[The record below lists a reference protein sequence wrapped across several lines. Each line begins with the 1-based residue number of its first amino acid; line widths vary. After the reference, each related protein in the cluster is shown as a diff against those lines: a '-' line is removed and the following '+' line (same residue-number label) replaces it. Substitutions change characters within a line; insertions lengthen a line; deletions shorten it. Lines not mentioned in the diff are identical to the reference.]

1 MNSRNTFIYST
12 LALGIA
18 VALNNGEAF
27 ASKPETPIQ
36 HVIVVIGENVTFDTL
51 YGAYQP
57 PKGQTIKNLLS
68 LGIINADGTP
78 GPNYSKAIQ
87 REGFNPTD
95 QYTAK
100 PSLGNAY
107 ANLPQP
113 LQTGILDP
121 GTFQFMSGT
130 PDVRFP
136 ANLASGPF
144 QITKYVPY
152 GSANSATGDPVH
164 RFFQMWQ
171 QTGGN
176 NLDHS
181 LFTWVA
187 NTVGTGGDNG
197 ANGPTPGNTQQ
208 GGELMGFFNMAQG
221 DAPVF
226 KQLAKDYALSD
237 NFHQSI
243 MGGTGANFFAIATA
257 DVAVYNNNG
266 VLATPPLNQIE
277 NPNPKAGTEN
287 FFIQD
292 GYAGGSYVNCSDADQ
307 PGVGSI
313 LNVLGKK
320 HRASRCEK
328 DAYYLV
334 NNYDTPYKVD
344 GTAKALG
351 ADKFVYP
358 PQTVPTIGEALSTKG
373 VNWKWYTAGRDAGD
387 VLNDEMYPIVHSV
400 VNSQVPAGIPEPYRT
415 QAVDSNTYSSTQAV
429 VYNSIG
435 DPMNASSN
443 VVNTPALRDHLKG
456 METFLKDV
464 KNDTLPA
471 VSFVVPKNLVSGHP
485 GYSAPVRYEMFIK
498 DLVTSVQ
505 SKPELWANTAII
517 ITTDEGGG
525 YFDTGSIQNLD
536 FFGDGPR
543 IPFLV
548 VSPYAKKGHVDH
560 VYHDHA
566 SILKF
571 IEYNWKLNPLSA
583 RSRDNL
589 PNPKQEDHSYL
600 PANQP
605 AIGDLR
611 SMFDFSD
618 EHDFSENE
626 TKYNSTLGHQNSI
639 KENQGES
646 D

>member
-1 MNSRNTFIYST
+1 MNRKNTFIYSS

-18 VALNNGEAF
+18 LAINGGAAF
-27 ASKPETPIQ
+27 ASKPATPIQ
-36 HVIVVIGENVTFDTL
+36 HVIVVVGENVTFDTL

-57 PKGQTIKNLLS
+57 PKGQSIKNLLS

-78 GPNYSKAIQ
+78 GPNYAKAIQ
-87 REGFNPTD
+87 REGINPTD
-95 QYTAK
+95 QYTVK
-100 PSLGNAY
+100 PTLGNAY
-107 ANLPQP
+107 PNLPQP
-113 LQTGILDP
+113 LQIGILTP
-121 GTFQFMSGT
+121 SFQFLTGT
-130 PDVRFP
+130 PDLRFP
-136 ANLASGPF
+136 ATLASGPF

-152 GSANSATGDPVH
+152 GSEISATGDPVH

-171 QTGGN
+171 QTAGN
-176 NLDHS
+176 NKDLS

-187 NTVGTGGDNG
+187 TTVGTGGDNG
-197 ANGPTPGNTQQ
+197 LDSPTPSNAQQ

-221 DAPVF
+221 DAPIF

-257 DVAVYNNNG
+257 DVAVYNNSG
-266 VLATPPLNQIE
+266 VMVPPANQIE
-277 NPNPKAGTEN
+277 NPNPKDGTDN

-292 GYAGGSYVNCSDADQ
+292 GYKGGSYVNCSDANQ
-307 PGVGSI
+307 PGVASI
-313 LNVLGKK
+313 LSVLKEK
-320 HRASRCEK
+320 HRASRCK
-328 DAYYLV
+328 KNAYYLV
-334 NNYDTPYKVD
+334 NNYDTPYNVD

-358 PQTVPTIGEALSTKG
+358 PQTIPTIGEALSAKD
-373 VNWKWYTAGRDAGD
+373 VSWKWYTAGRDAGD
-387 VLNDEMYPIVHSV
+387 VLNDATYPMVRYL

-415 QAVDSNTYSSTQAV
+415 AAVDSATYSTTQSV
-429 VYNSIG
+429 VYNSLG
-435 DPMNASSN
+435 DPLNGSSN
-443 VVNTPALRDHLKG
+443 VVNTPALREHLKG
-456 METFLKDV
+456 METFQNDV
-464 KNDTLPA
+464 ASGNLPA

-485 GYSAPVRYEMFIK
+485 GYSAPVAYELFIK
-498 DLVTSVQ
+498 DLVASVKSQ
-505 SKPELWANTAII
+505 PDLWANTAII
-517 ITTDEGGG
+517 VTTDEGGG

-571 IEYNWKLNPLSA
+571 IEYNWKLKPLSA

-589 PNPKQEDHSYL
+589 PNPEQDDHSYL
-600 PANQP
+600 PENQP

-618 EHDFSENE
+618 EHEGSEKETFS
-626 TKYNSTLGHQNSI
+626 KGH
-639 KENQGES
+639 
-646 D
+646 